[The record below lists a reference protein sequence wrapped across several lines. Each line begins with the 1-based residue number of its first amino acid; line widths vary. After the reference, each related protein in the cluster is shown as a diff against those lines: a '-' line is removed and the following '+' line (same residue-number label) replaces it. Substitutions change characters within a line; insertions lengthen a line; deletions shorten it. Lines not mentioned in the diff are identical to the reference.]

1 MSITVSRIAAA
12 PTLELAVIVQE
23 GRGETHHTVTLD
35 PATFARLAGPSGASP
50 EDFVHAV
57 FEFLLEREPKE
68 SIMAR
73 FDVTVVSRYFPEF
86 ESEIPS
92 YLGTGSRPR

>member
-1 MSITVSRIAAA
+1 MSITVSRIASA
-12 PTLELAVIVQE
+12 PQLQLAVIVHE
-23 GRGETHHTVTLD
+23 GRSETHHTVTLD
-35 PATFARLAGPSGASP
+35 RATYERLAGTSGVTP

-68 SIMAR
+68 SIMSR

-86 ESEIPS
+86 ESEIS
-92 YLGTGSRPR
+92 TYLAVPR

>member
-1 MSITVSRIAAA
+1 MSIAVTRTASA
-12 PTLELAVIVQE
+12 PKLELEVDVRE
-23 GRGETHHTVTLD
+23 GRGSTHHTVTVD
-35 PATFARLAGPSGASP
+35 PATFQRLAGASGASP

-68 SIMAR
+68 SIMSR

-86 ESEIPS
+86 ESEIGG
-92 YLGTGSRPR
+92 YLMK